1 MNDIAERPESAVST
15 ARIHILLYSDD
26 VHTREQVRVGVGASI
41 GPRQIRWTEVAT
53 EAAVF
58 SEVADHDFELLIL
71 DGEAA
76 KVGGMGICYQL
87 KHEIYACPPVLLLVG
102 RRDDAWLATWSLAE
116 AAISHPIDPFEV
128 RAAVEEFFAQA
139 SAALK

>member
-1 MNDIAERPESAVST
+1 MSDIAPRPDSAVST
-15 ARIHILLYSDD
+15 ARIRILLYSDD
-26 VHTREQVRVGVGASI
+26 VHTRERVRSGVGEAI
-41 GPRQIRWTEVAT
+41 GERKVRWTEVAT

-58 SEVADHDFELLIL
+58 TEIEDHDFDLLIL

-87 KHEIYACPPVLLLVG
+87 KHELYSCPPVLVLVG
-102 RRDDAWLATWSLAE
+102 RRDDAWLATWSLAD
-116 AAISHPIDPFEV
+116 AAIAHPIDPFEI

-139 SAALK
+139 KAAR